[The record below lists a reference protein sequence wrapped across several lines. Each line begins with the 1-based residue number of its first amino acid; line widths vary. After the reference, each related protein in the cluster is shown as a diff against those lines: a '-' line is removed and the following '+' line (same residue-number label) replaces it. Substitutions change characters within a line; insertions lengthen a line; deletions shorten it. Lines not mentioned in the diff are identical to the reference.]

1 MSLFNEGDQGRDL
14 ALKVLDVKS
23 VQSGID
29 YTITDITEL
38 RAQIEP
44 IQRAVRD
51 FHSLDEDLKGR
62 AGSAIRAFY
71 QDTHE
76 LFLIFLHQSLT
87 DYENLLNEMKDA
99 ISTYEPNESGYV
111 SQAYIEND
119 VVEGFDKVKTQVT
132 ELTNDANSI
141 IDNIN
146 DLVAIPEFDESTVMD
161 DIQNGQKK
169 AKDIVEEL
177 NILDEFEASQLE
189 ETKDDIQTM
198 QTFLSNI
205 ESKFKSGDISIA
217 NYDAKSIQNLDTYHT
232 IYNDIYNKE
241 AKAEISITYKNI
253 NEMPMSEIEKA
264 KEKELNNLSEYGKEI
279 LENVYTDL
287 KDGVIDRNSYLTI
300 LNDLRNY
307 DNMNYINSD
316 NVSFSGEFL
325 PYINLSTSSMS
336 ANIHEMPSMIYQN
349 DDKESSY
356 LVTGNKEQVS
366 DNFSVTGGVAYHETD
381 FPSWSSKDSG
391 GKVGGK
397 TSVSLIHT
405 GMELDTDIARAHLNS
420 DVLKGSITAQIGGS
434 SLYGLNIPL
443 PLLKGEATAY
453 ELQSEIYLG
462 EDERWGAEAKGKTG
476 TANAYAGVDKQSIG
490 FAAKAAVVEGEVSGI
505 IPIPFTK
512 HKIKLTGGAS
522 GGSLGGEAK
531 IGRETVL
538 DLRALI
544 GLKIG
549 IEFQ

>member
-1 MSLFNEGDQGRDL
+1 MSHFNEGDQRRDL

-29 YTITDITEL
+29 YTITDISEI

-51 FHSLDEDLKGR
+51 FHALDEDLKGR

-132 ELTNDANSI
+132 ELTNDANGI

-146 DLVAIPEFDESTVMD
+146 DLVTIPEFNESTVMD
-161 DIQNGQKK
+161 DIQDGEKK

-189 ETKDDIQTM
+189 QTKDNIQTM

-205 ESKFKSGDISIA
+205 ESKFKSGDLSIA
-217 NYDAKSIQNLDTYHT
+217 NYDVTSIRNLDTYHT

-241 AKAEISITYKNI
+241 AKTEHSITYKNI
-253 NEMPMSEIEKA
+253 DEMPMSEIEKA
-264 KEKELNNLSEYGKEI
+264 KEKELNNLSKYGKEI
-279 LENVYTDL
+279 LEKVYADL

-307 DNMNYINSD
+307 DNMNYISTEK
-316 NVSFSGEFL
+316 VSFSGDFL
-325 PYINLSTSSMS
+325 PYINLPSSSMS

-349 DDKESSY
+349 NDKESGF
-356 LVTGNKEQVS
+356 LVTGDKEQVS
-366 DNFSVTGGVAYHETD
+366 DNFSVTGGVGYYETD
-381 FPSWSSKDSG
+381 IPSWSGQDSG

-405 GMELDTDIARAHLNS
+405 GMELDTDIASGHLNS
-420 DVLKGSITAQIGGS
+420 DVLKGTVTAQIGGS

-453 ELQSEIYLG
+453 ELQSGIYLG
-462 EDERWGAEAKGKTG
+462 EDERWGAEAKGKAG

-490 FAAKAAVVEGEVSGI
+490 FAAKAALVEGEVSGI

-512 HKIKLTGGAS
+512 HEIKLTGGAS
-522 GGSLGGEAK
+522 GGSIGGEAK